1 MGIGRAEA
9 SDFTIATT
17 FATDAGGKT
26 NRVRVLN
33 RVLFVELAM
42 GAVWGELQNVR
53 YHRAG
58 SKRAEDVAGLYLA

>member
-1 MGIGRAEA
+1 
-9 SDFTIATT
+9 
-17 FATDAGGKT
+17 
-26 NRVRVLN
+26 VRVLN

-58 SKRAEDVAGLYLA
+58 SKRAEDVAGYNRRSLSRVV